1 MGYVRSFDIDS
12 YFSQM
17 IMDVTREMC
26 RAQGMT
32 IVYLSSVFIIK
43 IKSSISLSKTAI
55 FVLVKSEEM
64 RYTSY

>member
-26 RAQGMT
+26 GAQGMT
-32 IVYLSSVFIIK
+32 IVYLSSIFIIK
-43 IKSSISLSKTAI
+43 IKSSISLSITAI

-64 RYTSY
+64 RCTSY